1 MTVYSFRIGPYA
13 RDIYLY
19 GKQKLAN
26 IPAEYY
32 TPVENYAAKN
42 FIRDQI
48 SDALNRGYITQQQYD
63 ETVALITE
71 EVDLPMSAPIND
83 LM

>member
-1 MTVYSFRIGPYA
+1 MTVFTFRIGPYA

-19 GKQKLAN
+19 GKQKLVN

-42 FIRDQI
+42 FTRGQI
-48 SDALNRGYITQQQYD
+48 LEALERNYITQQQYD

-71 EVDLPMSAPIND
+71 EVVLPMSAPTND

>member
-13 RDIYLY
+13 RDIYIY
-19 GKQKLAN
+19 GRQKLAT

-42 FIRDQI
+42 FTRGQI
-48 SDALNRGYITQQQYD
+48 LNALEPGYITQEQYD

-71 EVDLPMSAPIND
+71 EVVLPMSAPTND

>member
-19 GKQKLAN
+19 GKQRLEN

-32 TPVENYAAKN
+32 TPVEDYAAKN
-42 FIRDQI
+42 FTRDQI
-48 SDALNRGYITQQQYD
+48 NRALASGYITQTQYN
-63 ETVALITE
+63 ETIALITN
-71 EVDLPMSAPIND
+71 EVVLPTTTKEV
-83 LM
+83 

>member
-19 GKQKLAN
+19 GRQKLDT
-26 IPAEYY
+26 IPVEYY

-42 FIRDQI
+42 FTRGQI
-48 SDALNRGYITQQQYD
+48 LNALERGYITQQQYD
-63 ETVALITE
+63 ETIALISD
-71 EVDLPMSAPIND
+71 EVVLPMSAPTND

>member
-19 GKQKLAN
+19 GKQSLDT

-32 TPVENYAAKN
+32 TPAENYAAKN
-42 FIRDQI
+42 FTKDQI
-48 SDALNRGYITQQQYD
+48 SRALTKGYITQQQYD
-63 ETVALITE
+63 ETIALITE
-71 EVDLPMSAPIND
+71 EVVLPMSAPTND
-83 LM
+83 